1 MPKLTLSFKGH
12 VIDVFHIEK
21 AVTSIGRDESCDIH
35 IDSLAIAPQ
44 QALIR
49 QLHGD
54 GYLVTCIDEEFPVQV
69 NRDTVDS
76 QELKHGDVIQVGKHT
91 LNYSED
97 VMELGADLSTDLRQ
111 KSEGD
116 ESEDETD
123 LADGDLTPGGMLQIM
138 NGENFGRIIPLKR
151 NMTRIGH
158 SGGECAMVSKR
169 DDGFFLSFLEGSHPP
184 RVNRQVIGD
193 ESYRL
198 KEGDIIEVGGTQ
210 MQFHL

>member
-12 VIDVFHIEK
+12 VIDVFHLEK
-21 AVTSIGRDESCDIH
+21 AVTSIGREESCDIH

-54 GYLVTCIDEEFPVQV
+54 GYLVTSIDDEFPVLV
-69 NRDTVDS
+69 NHDKTDS
-76 QELKHGDVIQVGKHT
+76 QALKHGDVIQIGKHT
-91 LNYSED
+91 LNFSED

-111 KSEGD
+111 NSE
-116 ESEDETD
+116 SQEDAD
-123 LADGDLTPGGMLQIM
+123 LPDSDLSPGGMLQIM

-184 RVNRQVIGD
+184 KVNRQVIGD